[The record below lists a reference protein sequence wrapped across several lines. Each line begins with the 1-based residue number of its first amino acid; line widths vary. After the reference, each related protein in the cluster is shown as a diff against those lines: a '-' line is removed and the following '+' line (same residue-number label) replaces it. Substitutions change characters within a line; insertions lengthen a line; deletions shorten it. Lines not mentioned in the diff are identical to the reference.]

1 VAIRDQLFAEAVVRF
16 GAGEKWY
23 DIPGAADEQE
33 KRYQVDSWQDHVGKY
48 LENRGR
54 VTMTEIMEEALF
66 LKIEKQD
73 RGAQTRVGAILRRM
87 GWRVVRE
94 NSGNRNRYYEKI
106 Q

>member
-1 VAIRDQLFAEAVVRF
+1 
-16 GAGEKWY
+16 
-23 DIPGAADEQE
+23 
-33 KRYQVDSWQDHVGKY
+33 
-48 LENRGR
+48 
-54 VTMTEIMEEALF
+54 MTEIMEEALF

-73 RGAQTRVGAILRRM
+73 RGAQTRVGSIIRRL